1 MQLLLRPTRVDEV
14 GGHPIEELRMR
25 GLLGHI
31 AEVIGRRNDPSAE
44 VVHPHAIDEHAG
56 GQRIGATS
64 NRHSEL
70 TAAATIE
77 EGLAIRAGKDFE
89 ELPRRHGARLIA
101 VTTEV
106 YRGVLRALAIGND
119 HRRTWAA
126 RVGQLELIDGV
137 KAEIL
142 GRDIT
147 VAEAGRGLP
156 RLAEAAGRDEHG
168 HERDGGNLLVIG
180 QGPRPSGQLGQRLVI
195 ALAGTAG
202 ATAQADMGD
211 DAGVVLLEH
220 GLVGQGDV
228 IEGLRLEISQGLYDQ
243 GVHRILLVRK
253 GGGESFGGTGGELGV
268 GQPTQASQRASD
280 WRVGGDVDGTVDLAH
295 GLELVLLLD
304 IEGLLRT
311 LASHL
316 EQGAAGELL
325 MYNPQLGRNV
335 TVVATGIRFH

>member
-1 MQLLLRPTRVDEV
+1 
-14 GGHPIEELRMR
+14 MR

-31 AEVIGRRNDPSAE
+31 AEVIGRRNNPGAE
-44 VVHPHAIDEHAG
+44 VVHPHAINEHAG

-64 NRHSEL
+64 NRYGEFP
-70 TAAATIE
+70 AAATIE
-77 EGLAIRAGKDFE
+77 EGLAIRAGEDFE

-101 VTTEV
+101 VTTDV
-106 YRGVLRALAIGND
+106 HRGVLRALAVGDD

-137 KAEIL
+137 ETEIL
-142 GRDIT
+142 GRDIAVT
-147 VAEAGRGLP
+147 EVRRGLP
-156 RLAEAAGRDEHG
+156 RLAEAAGRDQHG
-168 HERDGGNLLVIG
+168 HERDGGNLLIIG

-202 ATAQADMGD
+202 ATTQADMGD
-211 DAGVVLLEH
+211 DAGVMLLEH
-220 GLVGQGDV
+220 CLVGQGDV
-228 IEGLRLEISQGLYDQ
+228 IEGLRLEVSQGLYDQ

-253 GGGESFGGTGGELGV
+253 GGRESFGGTGGKLGV
-268 GQPTQASQRASD
+268 GQTTQAGQRTGD
-280 WRVGGDVDGTVDLAH
+280 RRVGGDVDGAVDLPH

-316 EQGAAGELL
+316 EQGAAGEIL
-325 MYNPQLGRNV
+325 MHNPQLGRNV
-335 TVVATGIRFH
+335 TVVAAGIRFH

>member
-1 MQLLLRPTRVDEV
+1 
-14 GGHPIEELRMR
+14 MR

-56 GQRIGATS
+56 GQRISAAGD
-64 NRHSEL
+64 RHSEFP
-70 TAAATIE
+70 AAATIE
-77 EGLAIRAGKDFE
+77 EGLAIRAGEDFE

-142 GRDIT
+142 GRDIAVT
-147 VAEAGRGLP
+147 EARRGLP

-168 HERDGGNLLVIG
+168 HERDGGNLLIIG

-202 ATAQADMGD
+202 ATTQADMGD
-211 DAGVVLLEH
+211 DAGVMLLEH
-220 GLVGQGDV
+220 CLVGQGDV
-228 IEGLRLEISQGLYDQ
+228 IEGLRLEVSQGLYDQ

-280 WRVGGDVDGTVDLAH
+280 WRVGGDVDGAVDLAH

-316 EQGAAGELL
+316 EQGAAGEIL
-325 MYNPQLGRNV
+325 MHNPQLGRNV
-335 TVVATGIRFH
+335 TVVAAGIRFH